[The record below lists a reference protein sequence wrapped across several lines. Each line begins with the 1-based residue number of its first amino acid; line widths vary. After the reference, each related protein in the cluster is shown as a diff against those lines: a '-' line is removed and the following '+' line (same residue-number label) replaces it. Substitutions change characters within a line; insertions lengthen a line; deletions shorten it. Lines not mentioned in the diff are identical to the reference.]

1 MKVTDIAFTGYPV
14 TNMPRARDFYEKKLG
29 LSPTVYEL
37 EKGASWVEY
46 EMRSGTLAITD
57 IDLNWQPQDNGPSI
71 ALEVDDFDAM
81 MIHLRDNGFTICAD
95 KIDTPVC
102 KIGTIQDS
110 EGNMIT
116 IFSKKAVYSEFSNAI
131 VNSA

>member
-116 IFSKKAVYSEFSNAI
+116 IYSKKAVYPEFSNG
-131 VNSA
+131 VTKSA

>member
-14 TNMPRARDFYEKKLG
+14 TNMRRARDFYEKKLG

-57 IDLNWQPQDNGPSI
+57 IDPNWQPGDNGPSV

-81 MIHLRDNGFTICAD
+81 MSHLSENGVTICVD

-110 EGNMIT
+110 EGNMFT
-116 IFSKKAVYSEFSNAI
+116 IHSKKAVHPEFSNA
-131 VNSA
+131 VANSA

>member
-57 IDLNWQPQDNGPSI
+57 IDPNWQPRDNGPSI

-95 KIDTPVC
+95 KIDNPVC
-102 KIGTIQDS
+102 EIGTIQDS

-116 IFSKKAVYSEFSNAI
+116 IYSKKAVYSEFSNAI